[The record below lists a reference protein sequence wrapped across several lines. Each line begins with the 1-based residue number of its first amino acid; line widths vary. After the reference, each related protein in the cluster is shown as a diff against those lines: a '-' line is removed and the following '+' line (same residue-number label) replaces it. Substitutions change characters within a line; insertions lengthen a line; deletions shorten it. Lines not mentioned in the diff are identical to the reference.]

1 MPLEILYQDD
11 DCVAINK
18 PPGLLVH
25 RSKIDVHARE
35 NAVSLLS
42 RQIGQRVYTV
52 HRLDCP
58 TSGVLIFGLSSEAAH
73 ELTIQ
78 FGQRATSK
86 HYLAVVRGWTDD
98 AGVIEKPLKEHPDRI
113 THPDADRHKLPQDA
127 VTEFETLDR
136 CEIPHSMGRYPTSRY
151 SMVRLH
157 PLTGRRH
164 QLRRHCKHMSH
175 PIVGDRR
182 HGDHRHNT
190 LLRETFH
197 IERLMLAAIRLQIA
211 HPVTG
216 QSLNISSTMG
226 AGFDA
231 AIAALGL
238 SLAPSLKDE
247 KK

>member
-1 MPLEILYQDD
+1 VPLEILYQDEH
-11 DCVAINK
+11 CVAINK

-52 HRLDCP
+52 HRLDRP
-58 TSGVLIFGLSSEAAH
+58 TSGVLIFGLDSQAAH

-78 FGQRATSK
+78 FGQRTTSK

-98 AGVIEKPLKEHPDRI
+98 AGVIDRPLKEHPDRI
-113 THPDADRHKLPQDA
+113 THPDADRDKLPQEA

-151 SMVRLH
+151 SLVRLH

-164 QLRRHCKHMSH
+164 QLRRHCKHISH
-175 PIVGDRR
+175 PIIGDPE

-197 IERLMLAAIRLQIA
+197 IDRLLLAAIRLQIA
-211 HPVTG
+211 HPTTG
-216 QSLNISSTMG
+216 QMLDLSSTPG

-231 AIAALGL
+231 ATAALGL
-238 SLAPSLKDE
+238 LRTRAETSRK
-247 KK
+247 